1 MASRDA
7 EVRAVVSRLDALLGA
22 LAANVDALT
31 AILVPG
37 GDAPP
42 ADAKEAAAP

>member
-7 EVRAVVSRLDALLGA
+7 EVRDVVARLDDLLGA

-37 GDAPP
+37 DAPP